1 MKKTSRPPSA
11 AAPPS
16 GPTKGPPH
24 GSAGGNVERAPAPSH
39 GHGGVKAAKA
49 SAGSSGMSG
58 LTKSQSRDDLLGG
71 SSSSVAAQGCA
82 APARKHSVPS
92 ASVTDQKAKATTGMS
107 TAAKRAAASKDSA
120 SASRDK
126 AKDRLRQGTSKKS
139 SSGPASSSSSSGPST
154 SEHVASRRPSRSRL
168 TDAGDATRPGG
179 GGRTR
184 TAATDG
190 HVQGGSGEQAALEA
204 RVKALLA
211 LAESK
216 DSEIGQLKGQ
226 LRAMKAQLGME
237 EELEAEPE
245 PEVEVEAEVEAEVEP
260 EPTQA
265 PAAQGISCDVEA
277 ALGQLM
283 EQNRA
288 IRGELSQLKSE
299 NRMLK
304 DRLNALGFSLEQ
316 QQHLQQHHS
325 ERLQSLG
332 MCGGIDPL
340 PASASSR
347 EGSSRGSLED
357 LLSQDGS
364 SCCTLGESQPLSNSV
379 DNLDSESSELPPYG
393 GATSSD
399 DALDASSES
408 EGGPTP
414 APDVER
420 DPEPELE
427 LRPECGQPRVVQAVG
442 KAGVGGATGTS
453 EVSVACLT
461 EKIHQ
466 MEENQHST
474 SEELQATLQELQDL
488 QQVAQE
494 LSNENERLSEER
506 ALLLESLCQQGERLD
521 ELSRQ
526 ADCYRA
532 MLAQDGGAMPPLQ
545 AGDMG
550 ACGGAAGDALG
561 LKSDGRVQEL
571 ERGYLQLA
579 ESAQIEQ
586 EQLLGVQQRLTAAL
600 HAAENEHA
608 EAESIIQNLKE
619 RNRHLERLLEAEQ
632 KSKALL
638 AASLEDYQAAVTSG
652 KQESARLKGHLDE
665 ERRRLAELYSLH
677 NAGED
682 LDLCVLLDSARADKE
697 RLESMCA
704 NVQEELEH
712 SQAEGHKLQTE
723 IEKLSEELNE
733 EKRQCSEMART
744 LDKLRGELEEKETE
758 IADMKETIFELE
770 DEVEQHRALKL
781 HDNLIISELEGTV
794 RKLQDQTHD
803 YEREIKILR
812 RKLRD
817 ESEEWRQFQTDLQMA
832 VVIANEIK
840 AEAQEEIDEL
850 KRQLQEEQERNHK
863 LSMECEELKNRRH
876 EGHHKRTTQWA
887 SMKKQEEEHQQQAQ
901 QQQSRMFKFSPAV
914 ERDLAALRQSVV
926 SSRKSSLAAEPSPT
940 VKTLIKSFNSASQVS
955 RGAASAVPTS
965 PRTPLSPSPVKMP
978 PAAAVSPM
986 QRHSIA
992 GPGSPAAKPISALT
1006 DKRPSF
1012 GDLSTTG
1019 DLIMRAAASRG
1030 TTGLGRA
1037 SALDSAGVLRRGP
1050 DESGRDLMVTDG
1062 TSPSPSATLPPG
1074 ASVSPKLSLP
1084 GGSATM
1090 SVSPTPRSRI
1100 SEERKDPLGALA
1112 REYGGSK
1119 RNALLK
1125 WCQKKTEGYQNID
1138 ITNFSSSWNDGL
1150 AFCALLHT
1158 YLPAHIP
1165 YAELCSQDKKRNLTL
1180 AFQAA
1185 ESVGIKPTLDI
1196 NDMVHTE
1203 RPDWQSVM
1211 HYVTAI
1217 YKYFET

>member
-1 MKKTSRPPSA
+1 
-11 AAPPS
+11 
-16 GPTKGPPH
+16 
-24 GSAGGNVERAPAPSH
+24 
-39 GHGGVKAAKA
+39 
-49 SAGSSGMSG
+49 
-58 LTKSQSRDDLLGG
+58 
-71 SSSSVAAQGCA
+71 
-82 APARKHSVPS
+82 
-92 ASVTDQKAKATTGMS
+92 
-107 TAAKRAAASKDSA
+107 
-120 SASRDK
+120 
-126 AKDRLRQGTSKKS
+126 
-139 SSGPASSSSSSGPST
+139 
-154 SEHVASRRPSRSRL
+154 
-168 TDAGDATRPGG
+168 
-179 GGRTR
+179 
-184 TAATDG
+184 
-190 HVQGGSGEQAALEA
+190 EQAALEA

-408 EGGPTP
+408 EGGP
-414 APDVER
+414 
-420 DPEPELE
+420 
-427 LRPECGQPRVVQAVG
+427 AVG

-506 ALLLESLCQQGERLD
+506 ALLLETLCQQGERLD

-863 LSMECEELKNRRH
+863 LSMECEELKNRR
-876 EGHHKRTTQWA
+876 
-887 SMKKQEEEHQQQAQ
+887 QEEEHQQQAQ

-986 QRHSIA
+986 QV
-992 GPGSPAAKPISALT
+992 PGT
-1006 DKRPSF
+1006 QR
-1012 GDLSTTG
+1012 
-1019 DLIMRAAASRG
+1019 
-1030 TTGLGRA
+1030 
-1037 SALDSAGVLRRGP
+1037 
-1050 DESGRDLMVTDG
+1050 
-1062 TSPSPSATLPPG
+1062 
-1074 ASVSPKLSLP
+1074 
-1084 GGSATM
+1084 
-1090 SVSPTPRSRI
+1090 
-1100 SEERKDPLGALA
+1100 
-1112 REYGGSK
+1112 
-1119 RNALLK
+1119 
-1125 WCQKKTEGYQNID
+1125 C
-1138 ITNFSSSWNDGL
+1138 
-1150 AFCALLHT
+1150 H
-1158 YLPAHIP
+1158 
-1165 YAELCSQDKKRNLTL
+1165 
-1180 AFQAA
+1180 
-1185 ESVGIKPTLDI
+1185 
-1196 NDMVHTE
+1196 
-1203 RPDWQSVM
+1203 
-1211 HYVTAI
+1211 
-1217 YKYFET
+1217 

>member
-1 MKKTSRPPSA
+1 
-11 AAPPS
+11 
-16 GPTKGPPH
+16 
-24 GSAGGNVERAPAPSH
+24 
-39 GHGGVKAAKA
+39 
-49 SAGSSGMSG
+49 
-58 LTKSQSRDDLLGG
+58 
-71 SSSSVAAQGCA
+71 
-82 APARKHSVPS
+82 
-92 ASVTDQKAKATTGMS
+92 
-107 TAAKRAAASKDSA
+107 
-120 SASRDK
+120 
-126 AKDRLRQGTSKKS
+126 
-139 SSGPASSSSSSGPST
+139 
-154 SEHVASRRPSRSRL
+154 
-168 TDAGDATRPGG
+168 
-179 GGRTR
+179 R

-245 PEVEVEAEVEAEVEP
+245 PEVE
-260 EPTQA
+260 
-265 PAAQGISCDVEA
+265 GISCDVEA

-316 QQHLQQHHS
+316 
-325 ERLQSLG
+325 
-332 MCGGIDPL
+332 
-340 PASASSR
+340 
-347 EGSSRGSLED
+347 ED

-420 DPEPELE
+420 EPEPESE
-427 LRPECGQPRVVQAVG
+427 LRPECGQPRAVQAVG

-506 ALLLESLCQQGERLD
+506 ALLLETLCQQGERLD

-545 AGDMG
+545 
-550 ACGGAAGDALG
+550 
-561 LKSDGRVQEL
+561 SDGRVQEL

-723 IEKLSEELNE
+723 IEKVRVVIGQREMAEL
-733 EKRQCSEMART
+733 RRICHSQCSEMART

-887 SMKKQEEEHQQQAQ
+887 SMKKIDEG
-901 QQQSRMFKFSPAV
+901 PAV

-986 QRHSIA
+986 Q
-992 GPGSPAAKPISALT
+992 
-1006 DKRPSF
+1006 
-1012 GDLSTTG
+1012 
-1019 DLIMRAAASRG
+1019 
-1030 TTGLGRA
+1030 
-1037 SALDSAGVLRRGP
+1037 
-1050 DESGRDLMVTDG
+1050 
-1062 TSPSPSATLPPG
+1062 
-1074 ASVSPKLSLP
+1074 
-1084 GGSATM
+1084 
-1090 SVSPTPRSRI
+1090 
-1100 SEERKDPLGALA
+1100 
-1112 REYGGSK
+1112 
-1119 RNALLK
+1119 
-1125 WCQKKTEGYQNID
+1125 
-1138 ITNFSSSWNDGL
+1138 
-1150 AFCALLHT
+1150 
-1158 YLPAHIP
+1158 
-1165 YAELCSQDKKRNLTL
+1165 
-1180 AFQAA
+1180 
-1185 ESVGIKPTLDI
+1185 
-1196 NDMVHTE
+1196 
-1203 RPDWQSVM
+1203 
-1211 HYVTAI
+1211 
-1217 YKYFET
+1217 